1 MADCLQGDCLDLK
14 RKYVAGAKETPAY
27 AELLTIFERLI
38 DLTERSID
46 QTRSYLKP
54 VPLSPY
60 IEEKFQEGLP
70 LVDKKNF
77 PVPATVF
84 DSMIDTFLNGL
95 TGLGETIDQ
104 DLQTLKKRHDE
115 KRFTSSYLI
124 DQFVMGHETFIKAI
138 FDIPDINNHLLFF
151 ILRHIFK
158 ICLLPFQDILTDE
171 LAGGWEKGQCP
182 VCGFLPDMG
191 VLRGEGGKLYL
202 HCAICGHE
210 WRFKRMA
217 CAFCNRDLQKEL
229 HYLEIEGD
237 DIHKIYLCHLCKR
250 YLKITDERNLPENT
264 PLFLDLEELT
274 TLHLDII
281 ADQRGYAPGINL

>member
-1 MADCLQGDCLDLK
+1 MADCLQGDCLNLK
-14 RKYVAGAKETPAY
+14 RNHVAAAKETPAY
-27 AELLTIFERLI
+27 TELLTIFERLI
-38 DLTERSID
+38 DVTEASIE
-46 QTRSYLKP
+46 QIRPYLKP
-54 VPLSPY
+54 VPVSPY
-60 IEEKFQEGLP
+60 IEEKFREGLP

-77 PVPATVF
+77 PVPASAF
-84 DSMIDTFLNGL
+84 DSLLDTFLNGL
-95 TGLGETIDQ
+95 AGVGNTMDQ
-104 DLQTLKKRHDE
+104 DIQTIKVKRNE
-115 KRFTSSYLI
+115 NLFSSQHLI
-124 DQFVMGHETFIKAI
+124 DQFVMGHEAFIKAV

-151 ILRHIFK
+151 VLRHIFK
-158 ICLLPFQDILTDE
+158 ICLLPFQDILSDE
-171 LAGGWEKGQCP
+171 LARGWEKGQCP

-217 CAFCNRDLQKEL
+217 CAFCGSDLQKEL
-229 HYLEIEGD
+229 HYLEVEGD

-250 YLKITDERNLPENT
+250 YLKITDERNLPENS

-281 ADQRGYAPGINL
+281 ADQRGYTPGINL